1 MQKHIHNHLRIYK
14 YANIQSQMHKTQ
26 KGQYIYSAAVRIG
39 SAFRRDSDP
48 EWYTRYRDAAL

>member
-1 MQKHIHNHLRIYK
+1 
-14 YANIQSQMHKTQ
+14 MHKKQ